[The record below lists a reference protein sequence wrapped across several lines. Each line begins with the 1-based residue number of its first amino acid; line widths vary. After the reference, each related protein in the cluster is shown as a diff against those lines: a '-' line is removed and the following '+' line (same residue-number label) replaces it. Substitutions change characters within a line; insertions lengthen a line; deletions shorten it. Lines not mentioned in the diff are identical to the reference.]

1 LKHKVQPPIITK
13 KENALNFIPADESRL
28 FIWFFEKY
36 TKWSLKRRF
45 KQVWVKQY
53 YIPEPNAKTVYFL
66 NHNSWWD
73 GLIPLYLNENF
84 FNQKARAIMEDK
96 QMRQYTF
103 FSKIGAFSINLED
116 PKASISSLRYAV
128 KSMDRDNASLFIY
141 PEGKITPVSESEPE
155 FKKGLAWLYSQ
166 TDEIDFVPVG
176 IYSHTL
182 RSSKPELYLSIGDSV
197 HYGKQLDRNK
207 LTELLQQELHRVLAQ
222 TREVAGFSDEGFKPQ
237 F

>member
-1 LKHKVQPPIITK
+1 M
-13 KENALNFIPADESRL
+13 
-28 FIWFFEKY
+28 
-36 TKWSLKRRF
+36 
-45 KQVWVKQY
+45 KQNY
-53 YIPEPNAKTVYFL
+53 FPEPNAKTVYFL

-84 FNQKARAIMEDK
+84 FHQNARAIMEDK

-103 FSKIGAFSINLED
+103 FSKIGAFSINLDD

-128 KSMDRDNASLFIY
+128 KSMERDHASLFIY
-141 PEGKITPVSESEPE
+141 PEGKITPVSESKPE

-166 TDEIDFVPVG
+166 TDEIDYVPVA

-182 RSSKPELYLSIGDSV
+182 RSSKPELYLSIGNSV
-197 HYGKQLDRNK
+197 DHSKQLDRNK
-207 LTELLQQELHRVLAQ
+207 LTELFQKDLHRILVQ
-222 TREVAGFSDEGFKPQ
+222 TREVAGFSDEGFKYQ

>member
-1 LKHKVQPPIITK
+1 MNI
-13 KENALNFIPADESRL
+13 IPADESRF
-28 FIWFFEKY
+28 FIWFFERY

-45 KQVWVKQY
+45 KHLWVKQEY
-53 YIPEPNAKTVYFL
+53 HPNADSRTVYFL

-84 FNQKARAIMEDK
+84 FHQKARALMEDR

-128 KSMDRDNASLFIY
+128 DSMKRDHACLFIY
-141 PEGKITPVSESEPE
+141 PEGTITPVSENEPN
-155 FKKGLAWLYSQ
+155 FRKGLAWLYQ
-166 TDEIDFVPVG
+166 NLDDIDFVPIA
-176 IYSHTL
+176 IYCHTL
-182 RSSKPELYLSIGDSV
+182 RSSKPELYLSIGNSV
-197 HYGKQLDRNK
+197 DHDKSLSKNE
-207 LTELLQQELHRVLAQ
+207 LTVLFQQDLHRIITQ
-222 TREVAGFSDEGFKPQ
+222 TREVAGFTDKGFDRQ